1 MMYFLNRGGTR
12 YGPYTPDDVRRYLA
26 SGNIAPE
33 DRLEPEGGGL
43 PLTAAQLTQLAVA
56 QPFQNAPF
64 AESGVAEPMGGAGL
78 DGGFHRAPQALGAPG
93 FGAGY
98 PMQPMV
104 SAIPAQ
110 IPPPPGM
117 DWWLVLILSICTC
130 TLFGY
135 IWSIVQSRWVKK
147 LDPGSRATLYLLLP
161 LLLIPAVIAIAI
173 GGGIAGEVAGHGD
186 EVIGGLMAI
195 PVLVLSLG
203 AAIASIA
210 GFISMSS
217 SLSEATAHWGA
228 ARIDL
233 GGIFTVFVVIGW
245 LTNLIFLIAPVWIQY
260 RLDEVRRLQTWGGA
274 RPR

>member
-33 DRLEPEGGGL
+33 DRLEPEGGGAS
-43 PLTAAQLTQLAVA
+43 LTAAELA
-56 QPFQNAPF
+56 QPPATPSFQA
-64 AESGVAEPMGGAGL
+64 S
-78 DGGFHRAPQALGAPG
+78 PQASPGSAAPLGTGAAGGLHPASQPISASG
-93 FGAGY
+93 FGGY
-98 PMQPMV
+98 PMHTMT
-104 SAIPAQ
+104 SSIPAQ
-110 IPPPPGM
+110 VPPPPGM

-173 GGGIAGEVAGHGD
+173 GGGIAGEVAGRGE

-245 LTNLIFLIAPVWIQY
+245 LTNLLFLIAPVWIQY
-260 RLDEVRRLQTWGGA
+260 RLDEVRRLQAWGGA